1 MLDDLA
7 ALSNVDVMLISG
19 RKGEDLETFA
29 GKSRLG
35 LIAEHG
41 ASLRRPGQTD
51 WEALDAQVDYGW
63 KDEVRPVFR
72 LYEESLPGSQ
82 VEEKRTSLVWH
93 YRRADP
99 EFGEWKANQLAE
111 ELGAMTANTPV
122 QVRQGRKIVEAVSA
136 QVSKGAAV
144 ARRMEE
150 EGYALALCAGD
161 DVTDESMFALESDH
175 LLTIRIGGGPTK
187 AKYRLAD
194 PAAFRRFL
202 RGLV

>member
-1 MLDDLA
+1 MLDQLA
-7 ALSNVDVMLISG
+7 ALPNVDVTLISG
-19 RKGEDLETFA
+19 RKGEDLEAFA
-29 GKSRLG
+29 GKGRLG
-35 LIAEHG
+35 SDRRARCEP
-41 ASLRRPGQTD
+41 ASARSKGLGSVGC
-51 WEALDAQVDYGW
+51 AQVNYGW

-144 ARRMEE
+144 ARCMGE
-150 EGYALALCAGD
+150 EGYALACCAPG
-161 DVTDESMFALESDH
+161 TM
-175 LLTIRIGGGPTK
+175 
-187 AKYRLAD
+187 
-194 PAAFRRFL
+194 
-202 RGLV
+202 

>member
-1 MLDDLA
+1 MDGRTRCARSSGCTRGRCRA
-7 ALSNVDVMLISG
+7 A
-19 RKGEDLETFA
+19 
-29 GKSRLG
+29 
-35 LIAEHG
+35 
-41 ASLRRPGQTD
+41 
-51 WEALDAQVDYGW
+51 W
-63 KDEVRPVFR
+63 
-72 LYEESLPGSQ
+72 

-144 ARRMEE
+144 ARCMRE

-161 DVTDESMFALESDH
+161 DVTDESMFIPGSSQSDNGQNRRSPDPGEVPGERPVGDAAIPAGSNVVRAAPH
-175 LLTIRIGGGPTK
+175 RTLVETLLAPK
-187 AKYRLAD
+187 CNLAT
-194 PAAFRRFL
+194 
-202 RGLV
+202 